1 MSRRRYGRCMACAV
15 LLAVTWTASW
25 TAAQQMRTSRTPTTP
40 LPNTVS
46 FEPLVQRLVAGGRSE
61 AGIRALF
68 SRPEMV
74 FDPEPM
80 TAKLTEL
87 YMSKYGLRLVVD
99 IQNRLAELGYHPWP
113 ATGKLSRLTKWA
125 IRAWQR
131 QNGLP
136 EKALATPELLSAL
149 RADTANAPPG
159 LEFPPEEAP
168 SVYESALTEERL
180 AEAREFF
187 TANRGLLA
195 GLRQRYGLP
204 EDVAVG
210 VAAVETRCGRYLGE
224 KPAVVVL
231 SGMALARD
239 YSLVAD
245 AFVYERPSPDRV
257 AWLAGKARE
266 RGDWAFRELVA
277 LLDYAGRIGRDPL
290 AIPGSIYGAIG
301 ISQFMPTSALT
312 LARDGNGDGVADL
325 FVVADALESMGNYLH
340 KAGVGGQTSETALRE
355 ALFRYN
361 RSRTYVNT
369 IMAVAEHLRRTAP
382 RETAGQ

>member
-1 MSRRRYGRCMACAV
+1 MSGRRCGRLAAMAALAAV
-15 LLAVTWTASW
+15 IWTASFA
-25 TAAQQMRTSRTPTTP
+25 AAQPARTAGSPVAPVPR
-40 LPNTVS
+40 TVS
-46 FEPLVQRLVAGGRSE
+46 FEPLIQRLVAEGRPGAE
-61 AGIRALF
+61 VRALF

-74 FDPEPM
+74 FDPGPM
-80 TAKLTEL
+80 AAKLTEL
-87 YMSKYGLRLVVD
+87 YMSRYGLRLVTD
-99 IQNRLAELGYHPWP
+99 IQNRLSELGYHPWP

-136 EKALATPELLSAL
+136 EKALATPELLAGL
-149 RADTANAPPG
+149 RADKAKAPPG

-180 AEAREFF
+180 AEARFFF

-204 EDVAVG
+204 EEVAVG

-224 KPAVVVL
+224 KPAVVIL

-239 YSLVAD
+239 YALVAD
-245 AFVYERPSPDRV
+245 AFVYERPSPDRT

-266 RGDWAFRELVA
+266 RGDWAFRELAA
-277 LLDYAGRIGRDPL
+277 LLVYAGRIGRDPL

-312 LARDGNGDGVADL
+312 LARDGDGDGVADL
-325 FVVADALESMGNYLH
+325 FVVADALESMGNYLN

-361 RSRTYVNT
+361 KSRTYVNT
-369 IMAVAEHLRRTAP
+369 IMAVAEHLRRTVP

>member
-1 MSRRRYGRCMACAV
+1 MSGRRCGRLAAMAALVAV
-15 LLAVTWTASW
+15 IWTVSFA
-25 TAAQQMRTSRTPTTP
+25 AAQSARTAGNPVTPVP
-40 LPNTVS
+40 RTVS
-46 FEPLVQRLVAGGRSE
+46 FEPLIQRLVAGGRSE
-61 AGIRALF
+61 ASVRALF

-87 YMSKYGLRLVVD
+87 YMSRYGLRLVVD
-99 IQNRLAELGYHPWP
+99 IQSRLAELGYHPWP

-136 EKALATPELLSAL
+136 EKAQAAPELLDAL
-149 RADTANAPPG
+149 RADKAKAPPG

-168 SVYESALTEERL
+168 PVYESALTEERL

-195 GLRQRYGLP
+195 GLRRRYGLP
-204 EDVAVG
+204 EEVAVG

-245 AFVYERPSPDRV
+245 AFGYERPSPDRA

-266 RGDWAFRELVA
+266 RGDWAFRELAA

-290 AIPGSIYGAIG
+290 TIPGSIYGAIG
-301 ISQFMPTSALT
+301 ISQFMPTSALS
-312 LARDGNGDGVADL
+312 LARDGDGDGVADL
-325 FVVADALESMGNYLH
+325 FVVADALESMGNYLQ

-361 RSRTYVNT
+361 KSRTYVNT

-382 RETAGQ
+382 GETAGQ